1 MVSIQVLATPIRGLV
16 RSSLVKPIALN
27 IERDPARSRPSVIKR
42 LRCFRSIGVKDY
54 DSAGESESMRRHGC
68 ECGDSRSLFKALGVI
83 YSRDTV
89 IGAIIYA
96 AFFSPGAFASGWPR
110 LAAACSICAF
120 ISPPIRNANPVMYS
134 HISRIMAAPREPY
147 VLL

>member
-96 AFFSPGAFASGWPR
+96 AFFSPAPSLQDGPAWQQHARFAHLFRRRSET
-110 LAAACSICAF
+110 
-120 ISPPIRNANPVMYS
+120 
-134 HISRIMAAPREPY
+134 RI
-147 VLL
+147 L